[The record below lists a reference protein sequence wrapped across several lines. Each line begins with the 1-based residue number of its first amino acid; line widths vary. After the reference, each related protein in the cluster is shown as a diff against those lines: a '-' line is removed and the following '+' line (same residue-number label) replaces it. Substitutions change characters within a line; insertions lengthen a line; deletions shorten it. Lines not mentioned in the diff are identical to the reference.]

1 MGADFAEVFSRLARA
16 SAEIEKIV
24 KFAYYEKL
32 GYLTSCPTNLGT
44 GLRASVHIWLP
55 QLGNQM
61 DKLTRIADKYNV
73 QIRGVHGEHSES
85 ENHIYD
91 VSNKIRMG
99 RSEVELLQDL
109 YKGIKAIV
117 EEETTFLDAP
127 GTITGEIIDM
137 PDKDEL

>member
-1 MGADFAEVFSRLARA
+1 MGASE
-16 SAEIEKIV
+16 EIEKIV

-32 GYLTSCPTNLGT
+32 GYLTACPTNLGT

-55 QLGNQM
+55 QLGTRM
-61 DKLTRIADKYNV
+61 DELKRIADKYNV

-117 EEETTFLDAP
+117 EEET
-127 GTITGEIIDM
+127 
-137 PDKDEL
+137 